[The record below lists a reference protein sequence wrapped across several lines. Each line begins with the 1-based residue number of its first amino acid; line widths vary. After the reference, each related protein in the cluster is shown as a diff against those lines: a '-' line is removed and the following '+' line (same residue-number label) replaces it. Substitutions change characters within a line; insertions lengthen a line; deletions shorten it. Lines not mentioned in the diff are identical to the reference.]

1 MLFFVFLSL
10 VAMFDLL
17 GSGGA
22 SCASRLCGTHRCPSV
37 FVDFNHAPSGVRAAR
52 EAFETFRASRDD
64 RVGVGAGLDCV
75 TLFNLLV
82 KKRVERVPAR
92 AQGIDVTHEREY
104 RKSGFA
110 AETQRFTDAPRGASA
125 SLPLGR
131 EAATCTD
138 RGLASRRLEGITG
151 LVREVESAR
160 LGFAGRLSGLAER
173 VPAARCALPLP
184 VPEWQGRC
192 FIYGNRNREVVQ
204 RRQGVWVHYS

>member
-37 FVDFNHAPSGVRAAR
+37 FVDFNHAPSGVRATR

-82 KKRVERVPAR
+82 KERVERVPAR

-110 AETQRFTDAPRGASA
+110 AETQRFTDAPRGTSA

-138 RGLASRRLEGITG
+138 RGLASPPPRGNHGTCPG
-151 LVREVESAR
+151 SGVRT
-160 LGFAGRLSGLAER
+160 LGYAGRLSELAER

-192 FIYGNRNREVVQ
+192 FIYGNWNREVVQ
-204 RRQGVWVHYS
+204 RREGVWVHYS